1 MSFLSVEQ
9 KDFATHY
16 HGYQI
21 HPGRNQDL
29 MQRVFQ
35 LRYDVYCTECHFLE
49 AEDYPDHGESDEYDS
64 QSAHFA
70 ALDQGEGLA
79 GYVRLVHSD
88 AIGTFPFQNH
98 CVELL
103 QDVQLPPGL
112 ESAEISRLM
121 VREDLRRRR
130 GDLVTGA
137 STGQIGPKPAVELR
151 DSSPQILLSLYREM
165 YAHSVRNGIRYW
177 YAAMERSLA
186 RALVRM
192 NFGFRQIGPATN
204 YYGPV
209 APYVADLREFE
220 RRIGQCN
227 PALLDWM
234 QRAPTVHTRHELAV
248 SSS

>member
-1 MSFLSVEQ
+1 MSFLSIEH
-9 KDFATHY
+9 KSFATHY
-16 HGYQI
+16 HGYEV
-21 HPGRNQDL
+21 HPSRHQSL
-29 MQRVFQ
+29 MQKVFQ

-49 AEDYPDHGESDEYDS
+49 AEDYPDGGESDEYDT
-64 QSAHFA
+64 QSAHFTA
-70 ALDQGEGLA
+70 FDREKFLA
-79 GYVRLVHSD
+79 GYVRLVRPD
-88 AIGTFPFQNH
+88 AIETFPFQNH

-103 QDVQLPPGL
+103 QDVQLPPAW

-137 STGQIGPKPAVELR
+137 SSGQSGPKPAVELR
-151 DSSPQILLSLYREM
+151 DSSPQILMSLYREM

-192 NFGFRQIGPATN
+192 NFGFQQIGPATN

-209 APYVADLREFE
+209 APYVADLRELE
-220 RRIGQCN
+220 RRLGQCN
-227 PALLDWM
+227 PALLAWM
-234 QRAPTVHTRHELAV
+234 KNAPSVHTHDELAF
-248 SSS
+248 SAS

>member
-1 MSFLSVEQ
+1 L
-9 KDFATHY
+9 
-16 HGYQI
+16 
-21 HPGRNQDL
+21 
-29 MQRVFQ
+29 
-35 LRYDVYCTECHFLE
+35 
-49 AEDYPDHGESDEYDS
+49 
-64 QSAHFA
+64 
-70 ALDQGEGLA
+70 
-79 GYVRLVHSD
+79 VRPD

-130 GDLVTGA
+130 GDLVTGV
-137 STGQIGPKPAVELR
+137 STGESGPKPAVELR

-165 YAHSVRNGIRYW
+165 YAHSLRNGIRYW

-192 NFGFRQIGPATN
+192 NFGFKQIGPATN

-227 PALLDWM
+227 PALLAWM
-234 QRAPTVHTRHELAV
+234 QREPTVQTRHELAV